1 MAERRMM
8 AKSVIETDLFLD
20 MPMSAQCLYF
30 HLLLRADDDGFI
42 KNPSS
47 IRREI
52 NASNDDMKL
61 LIAKQYILPFESGVI
76 VIRHWKI
83 HNYIRKDRYRQTDC
97 AELSMIELEPT
108 QNVYKIK
115 DKTTTKSE
123 VGDVWYTSGIPCD
136 NQLSPSG
143 KDRIELGKDR
153 VDAAAS
159 RATRVANSVP
169 ILDKNT
175 IEEKNTSC
183 CNAAAAPADTS
194 LSAVITAFC
203 DNLQPFAGNLVLEQL
218 TDAYDRY
225 GEKWCLAAIAEA
237 AKNGGRSLNY
247 VIRILERW
255 ERDGFQS
262 SPQRNGRK
270 NTSANELYTAA
281 LAQLENN
288 GGGLI

>member
-30 HLLLRADDDGFI
+30 HLLLRADDDGFV

-52 NASNDDMKL
+52 NASNDDIKL

-97 AELSMIELEPT
+97 AELSMLELEPT

-115 DKTTTKSE
+115 NKSTTKSE
-123 VGDVWYTSGIPCD
+123 VGDDWYTSGIPCD
-136 NQLSPSG
+136 NHLSPSG

-159 RATRVANSVP
+159 RVTRVANSVP
-169 ILDKNT
+169 TLEKNT
-175 IEEKNTSC
+175 VEEKNTSC
-183 CNAAAAPADTS
+183 CNAAAPADTD
-194 LSAVITAFC
+194 LAAVITAFC

-218 TDAYDRY
+218 ADAYDRY
-225 GEKWCLAAIAEA
+225 GKKWCLAAIAET
-237 AKNGGRSLNY
+237 AKNGGRSVNY

-262 SPQRNGRK
+262 SPSRNNSK

>member
-8 AKSVIETDLFLD
+8 AKSVIETDMFLD

-52 NASNDDMKL
+52 NASNDDIKL

-97 AELSMIELEPT
+97 AELSMLELEPT

-115 DKTTTKSE
+115 SKSTTKSE
-123 VGDVWYTSGIPCD
+123 IVDSWYTGGIPTD

-143 KDRIELGKDR
+143 KVRLELSKDR

-159 RATRVANSVP
+159 RVTRVANSVP
-169 ILDKNT
+169 TSIKNT

-183 CNAAAAPADTS
+183 CNAAAAPADTG

-203 DNLQPFAGNLVLEQL
+203 DNLQPFAGSMVLEQL

-225 GEKWCLAAIAEA
+225 GEKWCIAAIAETA
-237 AKNGGRSLNY
+237 RNGGRSVNY
-247 VIRILERW
+247 VIRVLERW

-262 SPQRNGRK
+262 RPSHNGKK

-288 GGGLI
+288 GGSLI